1 MPDGRA
7 MPPRKRVLVSTGMGE
22 RVHHYA
28 QFTACVSLLAL
39 ACSSGAAVPPNC
51 VPYVSDANLASP
63 VSFNESI
70 VPIFQRNCASTG
82 GTCHGDVN
90 SLPRLGSADGGI
102 DAAIVRASIVGVVSI
117 EDPTM
122 DFVAAGNPERSYLMH
137 KMDGDECTLAA
148 ECAASSDELSNC
160 GSSMPFLQPLLPV
173 ATRDMVRAWI
183 GQGASGD

>member
-1 MPDGRA
+1 
-7 MPPRKRVLVSTGMGE
+7 MGD
-22 RVHHYA
+22 RVHRYAHYA
-28 QFTACVSLLAL
+28 ACVSLLAL
-39 ACSSGAAVPPNC
+39 ACSSEAAPPPSC
-51 VPYVSDANLASP
+51 APYISDANLSSP

-70 VPIFQRNCASTG
+70 VPIFQKNCASTG

-90 SLPRLGSADGGI
+90 SSPRLGSADGGI
-102 DAAIVRASIVGVVSI
+102 DAAIVRASIVGVVSV

-122 DFVAAGNPERSYLMH
+122 DFVAPGNAARSYLMH

-173 ATRDMVRAWI
+173 ATRDAVRAWI
-183 GQGASGD
+183 NQGASGD